1 MTGEEVKNLITK
13 GLPGAKVEVTDT
25 TGTGDHFKAVVIWNG
40 FAGLGLVQQH
50 KKVFESVG
58 EYMTQEIHALQIK
71 TLTPDQIGI

>member
-13 GLPGAKVEVTDT
+13 GLPNAEVEVTDT
-25 TGTGDHFKAVVIWNG
+25 TGTGDHFKAVVIWKG

-71 TLTPDQIGI
+71 TLTPDQISV